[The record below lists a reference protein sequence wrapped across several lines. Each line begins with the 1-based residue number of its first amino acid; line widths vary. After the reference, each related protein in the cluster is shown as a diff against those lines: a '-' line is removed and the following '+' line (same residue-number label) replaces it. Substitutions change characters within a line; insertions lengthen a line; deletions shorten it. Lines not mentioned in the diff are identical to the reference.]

1 MCDESAVVTEQQI
14 KADLAAI
21 APYTQH
27 IRTYSATNGMEQ
39 VPPLASAYGLRLTQG
54 IWLNEW
60 EEQNDKEIESAVSLA
75 KHYRNIDSI
84 IVGNETI
91 YREQASHALAGTY
104 FDANA
109 AVQDLI
115 AKIQRVK
122 RSTSVPVSTAEVY
135 NIWLEHPEL
144 ASQVDYLAVHI
155 LPFWEGVPGSAAVD
169 HALGAYEKL
178 REAYPGKRIVIAE
191 FGWPSAGLNRKDAVP
206 SPLIQAEV
214 VRDFITRAEAMGIDY
229 SIIEAFDQP
238 WKTNEGSVGP
248 YWGVF
253 DADRHPKFAFTGVVD
268 APNFMLKVIAALAI
282 GLLLSIPIFAIPR
295 VTVAQACV
303 LAFTANAIGAWS
315 ANVVDYWV
323 THYFVL
329 GSQIAMFVG
338 AGLLIPLIMIMKQRI
353 EELAA
358 IIFGVK
364 PVAAAPARRRAAG
377 GDAARVDPYPGL
389 PRAAGDAAP
398 DARQRGQA
406 RLAEFRMRR
415 HHQQHA

>member
-1 MCDESAVVTEQQI
+1 MGSQ
-14 KADLAAI
+14 
-21 APYTQH
+21 
-27 IRTYSATNGMEQ
+27 
-39 VPPLASAYGLRLTQG
+39 
-54 IWLNEW
+54 NE
-60 EEQNDKEIESAVSLA
+60 KEIEGGIALS
-75 KHYRNIDSI
+75 KRYRNIDSL

-91 YREQASHALAGTY
+91 FREQAEHALAGTK

-109 AVQDLI
+109 AVQNLI

-144 ASQVDYLAVHI
+144 ASSVDYLAVHI

-169 HALGAYEKL
+169 HAIGAYQKL
-178 REAYPGKRIVIAE
+178 REAYPGKRIIIAE

-206 SPLIQAEV
+206 SPLTQAEV

-253 DADRHPKFAFTGVVD
+253 DADRHPKFAFTGMVD
-268 APNFMLKVIAALAI
+268 APNFVLKVVAALAI

-295 VTVAQACV
+295 VTACASLRRRV
-303 LAFTANAIGAWS
+303 HRQCDRRLVGQ
-315 ANVVDYWV
+315 VVDYWV

-338 AGLLIPLIMIMKQRI
+338 ACLLIPLIMIMKQRI

-358 IIFGVK
+358 IMFG
-364 PVAAAPARRRAAG
+364 
-377 GDAARVDPYPGL
+377 
-389 PRAAGDAAP
+389 
-398 DARQRGQA
+398 
-406 RLAEFRMRR
+406 
-415 HHQQHA
+415 

>member
-1 MCDESAVVTEQQI
+1 M
-14 KADLAAI
+14 
-21 APYTQH
+21 
-27 IRTYSATNGMEQ
+27 
-39 VPPLASAYGLRLTQG
+39 
-54 IWLNEW
+54 
-60 EEQNDKEIESAVSLA
+60 
-75 KHYRNIDSI
+75 
-84 IVGNETI
+84 
-91 YREQASHALAGTY
+91 
-104 FDANA
+104 
-109 AVQDLI
+109 
-115 AKIQRVK
+115 
-122 RSTSVPVSTAEVY
+122 STAEVY

-144 ASQVDYLAVHI
+144 ASSVDYLAVHI

-169 HALGAYEKL
+169 HAIGAYQKL
-178 REAYPGKRIVIAE
+178 REAYPGKRIIIAE

-206 SPLIQAEV
+206 SPLTQAEV

-268 APNFMLKVIAALAI
+268 APNFVLKVIAALAI

-303 LAFTANAIGAWS
+303 VAFTANAIGAWS

-338 AGLLIPLIMIMKQRI
+338 ACLLIPLIMIMKQRI

-358 IIFGVK
+358 IMFGVK
-364 PVAAAPARRRAAG
+364 PARLLRRSGEMPATTPFVSIHIPACREPPEMLRQTLDSVAKLDWPQFRMRGHNQQHARYGDVAADRGSLPRSRRAVQIRPRRPSAGLQGGRFAARAGTHRARGRDHRRARRRLCG
-377 GDAARVDPYPGL
+377 AARTG
-389 PRAAGDAAP
+389 
-398 DARQRGQA
+398 
-406 RLAEFRMRR
+406 
-415 HHQQHA
+415 